1 MKLNLETALLK
12 SIITQFPQRFL
23 KLVLKNQLSFL
34 FKINFFVLKK
44 KKTQKKLTK
53 PNNVYL
59 YCGESLKLNVTL

>member
-23 KLVLKNQLSFL
+23 KLVLQNQLSLLVNRNFL
-34 FKINFFVLKK
+34 VLKK